1 MVEVTSSPI
10 EIVIFPV
17 ATVID
22 VANEYDV
29 VELGNFLSL
38 DVAVEFVKLYKVPS
52 AFVRVNV
59 DAKSAPCSIDML
71 TTGTDIE
78 KFYFLV
84 LVVNVTF
91 KYIAHETKKCF
102 NLK

>member
-1 MVEVTSSPI
+1 MVEVTSSAI
-10 EIVIFPV
+10 DRVIFPV

-38 DVAVEFVKLYKVPS
+38 AVAEEFVRLYEVPS

-59 DAKSAPCSIDML
+59 DAKSAPCSIDIL
-71 TTGTDIE
+71 TTGTDIGN
-78 KFYFLV
+78 FLSI
-84 LVVNVTF
+84 
-91 KYIAHETKKCF
+91 Y
-102 NLK
+102 

>member
-59 DAKSAPCSIDML
+59 DAKSAPCSIDIL
-71 TTGTDIE
+71 TTGTAIGGFISIYSNPPPRVYTLGGGE
-78 KFYFLV
+78 
-84 LVVNVTF
+84 
-91 KYIAHETKKCF
+91 
-102 NLK
+102 